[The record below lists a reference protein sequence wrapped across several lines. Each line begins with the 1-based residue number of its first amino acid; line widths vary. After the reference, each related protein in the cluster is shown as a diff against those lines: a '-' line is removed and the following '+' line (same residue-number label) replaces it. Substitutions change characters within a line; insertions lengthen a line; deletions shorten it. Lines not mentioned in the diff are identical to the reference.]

1 MTAGIQPSKGEKQMK
16 LSKLSMIAGFIIAFT
31 LIFELAA
38 HADEINQST
47 KISFSEAVQV
57 PGRVLPA
64 GNYEFVLART
74 DASRN
79 IVQIFNADVTEL
91 YATVQTIPTE
101 RARET
106 DGTSITLAQR
116 PDGKPDA
123 IVTWF
128 YPGMGTGHEFV
139 YSKPEETELTQDAKQ
154 TFVGDHGMMVSSG
167 TSEAGN

>member
-1 MTAGIQPSKGEKQMK
+1 MNI
-16 LSKLSMIAGFIIAFT
+16 SKLSMITGFIIAFA
-31 LIFELAA
+31 LIFELTA
-38 HADEINQST
+38 HADEGNQLT

-64 GNYEFVLART
+64 GDYEFVLARS
-74 DASRN
+74 DSNRN
-79 IVQIFNADVTEL
+79 LVQIFNADGTEL

-123 IVTWF
+123 LLTWF
-128 YPGMGTGHEFV
+128 YPGTQTGHEFL
-139 YSKPEETELTQDAKQ
+139 YSKPEETELAQDAQQ
-154 TFVGDHGMMVSSG
+154 TFVGDHGTMVSSG
-167 TSEAGN
+167 ANGAGN

>member
-1 MTAGIQPSKGEKQMK
+1 MK
-16 LSKLSMIAGFIIAFT
+16 ISKLSMIAGFIIAFT

-38 HADEINQST
+38 HADEGNQLT

-64 GNYEFVLART
+64 GNYEFVLASS
-74 DASRN
+74 DSNRN
-79 IVQIFNADVTEL
+79 LVQIFNADGTEL
-91 YATVQTIPTE
+91 LATVQTIPTE
-101 RARET
+101 RAGEA

-123 IVTWF
+123 VLTWF
-128 YPGMGTGHEFV
+128 YPGMDTGHEFV

>member
-1 MTAGIQPSKGEKQMK
+1 MQPSKGEKQMK
-16 LSKLSMIAGFIIAFT
+16 LSKGSMIAGFIIAFT

-38 HADEINQST
+38 HADEENQAT

-64 GNYEFVLART
+64 GNYEFVVARS
-74 DASRN
+74 DSSRN
-79 IVQIFNADVTEL
+79 IVQIFNADGTEL
-91 YATVQTIPTE
+91 YATVQTIPIE

-123 IVTWF
+123 VLAWF
-128 YPGMGTGHEFV
+128 YPGMDTGHQFV
-139 YSKPEETELTQDAKQ
+139 YSKPEETELTQDAQQ
-154 TFVGDHGMMVSSG
+154 TSVGDHGTMVSSG
-167 TSEAGN
+167 TNGAGN